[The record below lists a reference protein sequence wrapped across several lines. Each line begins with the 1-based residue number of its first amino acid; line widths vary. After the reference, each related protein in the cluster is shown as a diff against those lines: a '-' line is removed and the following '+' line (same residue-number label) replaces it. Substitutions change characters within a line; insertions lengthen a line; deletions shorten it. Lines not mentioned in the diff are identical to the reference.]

1 MMEAG
6 IMPHNSKEERV
17 LSPMDKPITL
27 TLDIL
32 QFIQQNVLNVSEITR
47 TTKLTEILDSY
58 TDKKSEEV
66 YIIQNTRNKG
76 ARGVFLDLDYFAEL
90 IAIKQLVE
98 ESADLIV
105 ERTAR
110 DRIHKTAGI
119 GLDTAIARLELNDE
133 DVADIMKMA
142 EIET

>member
-105 ERTAR
+105 ERTAH